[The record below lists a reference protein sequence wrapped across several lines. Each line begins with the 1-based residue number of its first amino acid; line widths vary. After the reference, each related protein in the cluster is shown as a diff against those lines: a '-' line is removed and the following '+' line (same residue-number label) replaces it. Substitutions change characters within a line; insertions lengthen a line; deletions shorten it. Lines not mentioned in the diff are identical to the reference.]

1 MPADGTRSVSSD
13 EEGVWVVPA
22 ALRPRLAEEYGPV
35 YSGAEADRRIRDL
48 KVFGSCGDMVTAQ
61 ALRLGKSPLVA
72 IVDYKTKRHDPVD
85 PTEFSSLAQ
94 VRVRKVR
101 NPPGMLTE
109 ALRTAVHDLVFE
121 GGGLIVVDGEEDLG
135 SLALVDA
142 LPSGATVIYG
152 IPGAG
157 VSFVPVNART
167 KDNVRA
173 LIAQMEYRKVPLGR

>member
-13 EEGVWVVPA
+13 EEGVWIVPA

-35 YSGAEADRRIRDL
+35 YSGVEADRRIRDL

-61 ALRLGKSPLVA
+61 ALRLGKTPLVA

-85 PTEFSSLAQ
+85 PTAFSSLAQ
-94 VRVRKVR
+94 VRVQKVR
-101 NPPGMLTE
+101 NPAGMLTE